1 MAQASVGGVN
11 LVYELLGDSGP
22 LVAIT
27 PGGRRG
33 LVSVRGLGEKLAEA
47 GFRALVYDRR
57 NCGASDVSFEGAS
70 ESDVW
75 AEDLRALLAHVGAT
89 PAYVAG
95 CSSGCRMSLVLALK
109 HPAAVRA
116 LLLWRVT
123 GGAYAAGR
131 LAINYYT
138 AFIDAARAGGMDA
151 VCATEHFAG
160 VIAANPASRARLMT
174 MGTERFIAFMEKWL
188 AAFNQ
193 GAEHPVIGVS
203 PTELRSLRMPVLIVP
218 GNDRVH
224 PAVPG
229 QAAHRLI
236 PTSHYREVLT
246 EHRDV
251 DVAAE
256 DWDAKEGTLA
266 AVFVDFLR
274 KLEGRA

>member
-1 MAQASVGGVN
+1 MAQASINGIN
-11 LVYELLGDSGP
+11 LVYEVLGETGP

-57 NCGASDVSFEGAS
+57 NCGASGISFEGAS

-75 AEDLRALLAHVGAT
+75 AEDLRVLLAHVGAT

-109 HPAAVRA
+109 HPQAVRA

-123 GGAYAAGR
+123 GGPYAAAR

-138 AFIDAARAGGMDA
+138 AFIDAAGTGGMAA

-160 VIAANPASRARLMT
+160 VIAANPVSRTRLMEL
-174 MGTERFIAFMEKWL
+174 GPERFITAMEHWL

-193 GAEHPVIGVS
+193 GVEHPVIGAS
-203 PTELRSLRMPVLIVP
+203 PAELRSLRMPVLIVP

-224 PAVPG
+224 PAAPG

-236 PTSHYREVLT
+236 PTSTYREVVT

-256 DWDAKEGTLA
+256 EWDAKEGTLA

-274 KLEGRA
+274 QLEGRP